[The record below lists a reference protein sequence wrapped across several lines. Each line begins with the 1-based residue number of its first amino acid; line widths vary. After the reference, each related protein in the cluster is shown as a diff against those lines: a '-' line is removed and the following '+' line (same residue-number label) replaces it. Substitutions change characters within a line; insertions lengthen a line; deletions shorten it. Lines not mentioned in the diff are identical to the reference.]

1 MSLILCVDD
10 EPAILRLLE
19 VVLKRGGHDV
29 LQAADGRAAMAA
41 LANPAIAAVL
51 LDLGLPD
58 RDGLELLGAM
68 RAISGAP
75 VIVVSARGEVAEKV
89 AALDLGAADYVTKPF
104 DGDEL
109 LARLRVALRAAAP
122 AAGGRGGPT
131 DGVIAHGPVRIDPA
145 RHTAEITGRPL
156 SLTPREFAVLSVL
169 VAAGGRIL
177 THSAILETVWGRA
190 HRDDVEYLRV
200 VIRALRLKLE
210 DDPSQPRLIL
220 NEPGIGYR
228 LS

>member
-1 MSLILCVDD
+1 MSRILCVDD

-19 VVLKRGGHDV
+19 VVLHRGGHEV
-29 LQAADGRAAMAA
+29 VPANSAAAA
-41 LANPAIAAVL
+41 LAAIAREPIDAVL

-58 RDGLELLGAM
+58 RDGLEVLGLI
-68 RAISGAP
+68 RAKSDAP
-75 VIVVSARGEVAEKV
+75 VVVVSARSEVQEKV
-89 AALDLGAADYVTKPF
+89 SALDLGASDYVTKPF

-109 LARLRVALRAAAP
+109 LARLRVALRG
-122 AAGGRGGPT
+122 AGRPT
-131 DGVIAHGPVRIDPA
+131 AKAEVLDHGPISIDLSRHEVRIA
-145 RHTAEITGRPL
+145 GRL
-156 SLTPREFAVLSVL
+156 VQLTPKEFAVLQAL
-169 VAAGGRIL
+169 VEAGGRVL
-177 THSAILETVWGRA
+177 THGALLEGVWGKA

-210 DDPSQPRLIL
+210 EDPSRPQLIR